1 MSAAQ
6 RTDGLEPEEA
16 LLFGVGAAALVLS
29 PPAALAAGVVAT
41 TRWRAAMRPA
51 LIAAGTAVCGV
62 LFAVGAL
69 ASTWGDGY
77 RALLDGVLV
86 HPGRSW
92 SAAWPRLGYGWLLLL
107 PLTPFLARAFVF
119 VAPRSVE
126 EQARAQEARAER
138 RERRVEAR
146 AQKHADGAAPR
157 TARAGERDGLVL
169 GVRTA
174 GEPALPCAGRWAL
187 ITREALTHHVLVM
200 GATGAGKTETCLRLA
215 YAVAK
220 AMPGA
225 AVYYLDAKGDRLNA
239 ERFCGLMRAAGRRAR
254 VFPNEPFDGWRG
266 DGRAIYNR
274 LLEAGQ
280 YPAEGD
286 GVHYRL
292 VAKAVLQRV
301 CLHPDGP
308 PAGSREALE
317 RMELPALAAAHGP
330 EVERELTAADVRDVR
345 RRYAATFGALAGGAD
360 GSWAWEDT
368 DAAYVLID
376 RQQLGEEAHDLAR
389 FFFDD
394 FAHFFSRRKERERF
408 CLLVVDEFS
417 AVAGAGGMASRV
429 EQARS
434 FNCALVLAPQ
444 VAAGMGDATEA
455 QRILGSAETVVLHRM
470 NAPDDIAALAG
481 TRLAPEFSQHFE
493 RPGEA
498 GPLRGPR
505 RPTGEGSVRLQHQFK
520 VDPNEVRR
528 LADGAAFVIRKG
540 RAMKARI
547 VRAPEVRAALPGAS
561 QQPQT
566 AVVPAARLRELPY

>member
-1 MSAAQ
+1 VNTAR
-6 RTDGLEPEEA
+6 RTDGFEPEEL

-41 TRWRAAMRPA
+41 ARWRSAMH
-51 LIAAGTAVCGV
+51 LVVIAAGLAVCGV
-62 LFAVGAL
+62 LLAVGAL

-77 RALLDGVLV
+77 RELLDGVLV
-86 HPGRSW
+86 HPGQSW
-92 SAAWPRLGYGWLLLL
+92 SAAWPQLGYGWLLLL

-119 VAPRSVE
+119 VTPRSFE

-138 RERRVEAR
+138 RERRIETR
-146 AQKHADGAAPR
+146 AGKHAAGGAPL
-157 TARAGERDGLVL
+157 TARAGGQDGLVL

-187 ITREALTHHVLVM
+187 ITRGGLAHHVLVM
-200 GATGAGKTETCLRLA
+200 GATGSGKTETCLRLA
-215 YAVAK
+215 HTAAK

-239 ERFCGLMRAAGRRAR
+239 ERFCGLMGDAGRRAR

-280 YPAEGD
+280 YPSQGE

-308 PAGSREALE
+308 PASSGEALE
-317 RMELPALAAAHGP
+317 RMDLPGLAAAHGP

-360 GSWAWEDT
+360 GLWAWEDT

-394 FAHFFSRRKERERF
+394 FAHFFSQRKQRERL

-429 EQARS
+429 EQARA

-444 VAAGMGDATEA
+444 VAAGMGDETEA
-455 QRILGSAETVVLHRM
+455 ERILGSAETVVLHRM

-547 VRAPEVRAALPGAS
+547 VRAPAVRASLPGAS
-561 QQPQT
+561 PPPQT
-566 AVVPAARLRELPY
+566 AAVPAAPMRELPY